1 MPIRSLFY
9 FWKEALKSIFH
20 HGWMSIASIAVVAI
34 TLLILGSFMVIN
46 YNVAILT
53 EDIKEQ
59 VQIVLYID
67 EGAGEEEVNELQA
80 LLISHPQMEEVRYVS
95 KEEAMERLKDQL
107 GERAFLLDGYEE
119 EDKNPL
125 RDSYELRTN
134 IPEEVAVIAEE
145 IENYPAV
152 GYLDYGSGVV
162 EPLFQFT
169 GIVRWVG
176 LAFMSG
182 LALTAV
188 FLIAHTI
195 RLTVFIRRKEIMI
208 MKYVGATDWF
218 IRWPFIFEGLLL
230 GLIGALIPVVI
241 IYYAYEIAFL
251 WMETNVYFV
260 NLIPTEEIMAEIM
273 QVLIPLGVVLGVLG
287 SSISVRRFLKV

>member
-34 TLLILGSFMVIN
+34 TLLILGSFMVVN

-67 EGAGEEEVNELQA
+67 ENAGAAEVNELQE
-80 LLISHPQMEEVRYVS
+80 LLISHPQMEEVRFVS

-125 RDSYELRTN
+125 RDSYELRTK
-134 IPEEVAVIAEE
+134 IPEEVAMVAEE

-176 LAFMSG
+176 LAFMGG

-218 IRWPFIFEGLLL
+218 IRWPFLLEGLLL
-230 GLIGALIPVVI
+230 GLIGALIPVAI

-260 NLIPTEEIMAEIM
+260 NLIPTEEIMVEII
-273 QVLIPLGVVLGVLG
+273 QFLVPLGVVLGVLG

>member
-67 EGAGEEEVNELQA
+67 EGAGAEEVNELQA